1 MEAGRQV
8 PEDFASFVATQ
19 ERRVRAASHGLT
31 GNDRLAE
38 ALRRDLIA
46 AIALRW
52 WWFRLRPARS
62 RPAARA
68 AYLDRILRREAR
80 AWRTE
85 STGPGWLAARSAR
98 SRAGTRSRARAGGIR
113 VVEDEEVIE
122 TEAATQLARDAWDLA
137 KQVRRRRRVVAAIAA
152 ALLGCVA
159 LVGPRPPSPA
169 PGPDLLPPPPTVVPT
184 GVLVLPAFAR
194 LAELDRRAT
203 RLPETI
209 NVDPTPAPPL
219 LDQPLPRALAV
230 LRQGLG
236 PLVVVGGDGQ
246 TRRVDDPR
254 LAAARLLTT
263 SLSPDGTRIALTRA
277 NDLLVIDVTTGEVRS
292 VTAGSVQ
299 PNPPSLV
306 WHSRSAVLLP
316 GRGAARQVDVD
327 TGAMSDLAGT
337 SGSNLVT
344 TQGAAATRITELVS
358 TSASNGLPTRIRYW
372 RTGPTA
378 TPVAAQASGTPG
390 ATPPP
395 STSPSPS
402 PSPSPAALPAPAGDV
417 EDRPLFGPNW
427 IGGWIDGAWST
438 QDTLASAC
446 GPGSILLPQGSGVAR
461 SAVVAVGANGLY
473 LATLVAVETTT
484 LDALGFVDSQ
494 TLLVAA
500 GLPRTATVILAWT
513 PRTGEIARV
522 STVSAHSQVAVAD
535 LLAPG

>member
-1 MEAGRQV
+1 MKAGRQV

-19 ERRVRAASHGLT
+19 ERRLRAASHELT
-31 GNDRLAE
+31 GSDRFAE
-38 ALRRDLIA
+38 ALRRELMA
-46 AIALRW
+46 TIALRW

-62 RPAARA
+62 RSTASA
-68 AYLDRILRREAR
+68 AYLDRLLRREAR

-85 STGPGWLAARSAR
+85 SAGLGWLAARSAR
-98 SRAGTRSRARAGGIR
+98 SRADARAARARAGGIR
-113 VVEDEEVIE
+113 VVEDEEVVE
-122 TEAATQLARDAWDLA
+122 TEAATQLARDAWDRA
-137 KQVRRRRRVVAAIAA
+137 KQVRQGRRVIAAIAA
-152 ALLGCVA
+152 ALLVCVA

-219 LDQPLPRALAV
+219 LGQPLLRAVAV

-236 PLVVVGGDGQ
+236 PLVVVGVDGE

-254 LAAARLLTT
+254 LAAASLLTT

-277 NDLLVIDVTTGEVRS
+277 NDLLVVDVTSGEVRS

-344 TQGAAATRITELVS
+344 TQGAAWARITELV
-358 TSASNGLPTRIRYW
+358 TASASTGLPVRFRLW
-372 RTGPTA
+372 RTPPTA
-378 TPVAAQASGTPG
+378 TPVTAQASATPG
-390 ATPPP
+390 ATLPPIP
-395 STSPSPS
+395 PLTA
-402 PSPSPAALPAPAGDV
+402 SPSPARDV

-427 IGGWIDGAWST
+427 IGGWIDAAWST
-438 QDTLASAC
+438 QDILASAC
-446 GPGSILLPQGSGVAR
+446 GPGNILLPQGSGVAR
-461 SAVVAVGANGLY
+461 SAVVAVGTNGLY

-513 PRTGEIARV
+513 PRTGELVRV
-522 STVSAHSQVAVAD
+522 TTVSAHSQVAVAD
-535 LLAPG
+535 LLAPE